1 MVQSVEGS
9 RNTLC
14 KSSQALEIRKQN
26 EHVKLSNSMDKG
38 ARGREMEGNESG
50 KKFSFE

>member
-1 MVQSVEGS
+1 MWSGEGG

-14 KSSQALEIRKQN
+14 KCSRALDIRKQN

-38 ARGREMEGNESG
+38 ERAGGMEGNESG